1 MINHNLHFRIV
12 LRNID
17 KYRVNQYSVII
28 FITLLSIDIISLT
41 IAKTYLKFTYRIY
54 RLFPFS
60 LHKSVMRVV
69 AIMATSD
76 STFHATRSSGG
87 MQEKR
92 ALASVPYWTLTL
104 VFYMDIYDTRHT
116 CYMPHA
122 TAAIDDVPE
131 REMGNI
137 RKSAQLNTNY
147 IYTHTPLPHTRPQ
160 SSCGGLSLKRPELS
174 PHASFLRT
182 TLV

>member
-1 MINHNLHFRIV
+1 
-12 LRNID
+12 
-17 KYRVNQYSVII
+17 
-28 FITLLSIDIISLT
+28 
-41 IAKTYLKFTYRIY
+41 
-54 RLFPFS
+54 
-60 LHKSVMRVV
+60 MRVV

-92 ALASVPYWTLTL
+92 ALVNVPYWTLTL

-147 IYTHTPLPHTRPQ
+147 IHAHSPPTHTPTVVMWRTVIKAPRAVATCLVPSHNI
-160 SSCGGLSLKRPELS
+160 SLMTDSLTSFPFALIRYR
-174 PHASFLRT
+174 ASTNLNE
-182 TLV
+182 